1 MQSAKYW
8 FASVV
13 PLVAV
18 MAVAQA
24 PQPAKPAA
32 PATTTAAASTSTIEG
47 GTPTWVKPETP
58 EERKARLGT
67 QVDPGPNPD
76 PKTVYYR
83 FGRRYHIDQSPR
95 KWASFKETREGWVR
109 PLSNAN
115 FAFEV
120 YQLNDE
126 TIWFWVE
133 EPDPSQAV
141 EQSDIEKGAESPY
154 KQYNEWALEQLKK
167 IRPEFETLEVPEST
181 ETIRFQEASEGLPTS
196 GSWRNTVTVAD
207 MNDDGCPDIIAPPQR
222 AAGAVLPAI
231 FLGDCKGNF
240 KIWSTVVWP
249 YGIQYGGIVAADFN
263 KDGHMD
269 LAFAVHLTG
278 VRVWLGDGKGHFT
291 DSSNGL
297 AGSAFPTRRLI
308 VADVD
313 RDGWPDLVAISE
325 GPLPNAGSTIP
336 SKIVAFINQKKGT
349 DWRIVEVAGS
359 QHAVGGD
366 HLAVGNFNDDK
377 YPDFVGSSVY
387 YQGTELIYNSTAKEK
402 WGPVK
407 EVVPYLAYH
416 YGVAAAHLTSKKT
429 DDIVLSFFREWPGDI
444 NPTDIP
450 TPPLKREVGLDRIS
464 FANGVAK
471 RTPIVRSAG
480 ERAANGV
487 AIGDFD
493 GDGNLDIIYAPFDP
507 REVVI
512 LLGDGKGKF
521 SRARLEGITADVN
534 TNYDIVV
541 ADVNKDGKPD
551 VILMYESSDKTRNA
565 FGTQDGSIHLFLNR
579 GVAGAT
585 AAPSSKKTK

>member
-32 PATTTAAASTSTIEG
+32 PATTTAAASTSTIVG

-181 ETIRFQEASEGLPTS
+181 KTIRFQEASEGLPTS

-366 HLAVGNFNDDK
+366 HLAAGNFNDDK

-402 WGPVK
+402 WEPLK

-416 YGVAAAHLTSKKT
+416 YGVATGHLT
-429 DDIVLSFFREWPGDI
+429 
-444 NPTDIP
+444 
-450 TPPLKREVGLDRIS
+450 
-464 FANGVAK
+464 
-471 RTPIVRSAG
+471 
-480 ERAANGV
+480 
-487 AIGDFD
+487 
-493 GDGNLDIIYAPFDP
+493 
-507 REVVI
+507 
-512 LLGDGKGKF
+512 
-521 SRARLEGITADVN
+521 
-534 TNYDIVV
+534 
-541 ADVNKDGKPD
+541 
-551 VILMYESSDKTRNA
+551 
-565 FGTQDGSIHLFLNR
+565 
-579 GVAGAT
+579 
-585 AAPSSKKTK
+585 